1 MERGNWDSRMEK
13 DMRIFHFETD
23 NPDEARRKMSE
34 MMESI
39 IKNMDNMGKGWDMQ
53 KKDMGNMKKK
63 DQQKKPSDDQMMKD
77 KFNQVLKEMN
87 KLKTW
92 MLENDKKMT
101 EAKKRYMKLEEWM
114 KDMKTKSGKS
124 ENQNKPKNINK
135 KKAVN
140 PSTEQEETKPSGNAW
155 FYKV

>member
-1 MERGNWDSRMEK
+1 
-13 DMRIFHFETD
+13 
-23 NPDEARRKMSE
+23 
-34 MMESI
+34 
-39 IKNMDNMGKGWDMQ
+39 
-53 KKDMGNMKKK
+53 MKKK